1 MTAKTALARADE
13 ERLRALA
20 AFDEEARGR
29 LAGGSL
35 RHGGTSEQREIAG
48 CDEVGRGALA
58 GPALVACV
66 RFDVAPLVIETPLGA
81 AAHPALECLC
91 GIDDSKR
98 LSPRERERLFLPIG
112 RLARFGMGVATAEE
126 IDRVGIVWALTLAT
140 RRAVADLGRPLDLL
154 VLDLGL
160 TLSSIGGPREMS
172 FPKGDQRSLSIA
184 AASIVAK
191 VTRDRMMGDLEARFP
206 GYGFEKNK
214 GYGTPGHLAALR
226 HLGPSPVHRQ
236 SFRVA

>member
-1 MTAKTALARADE
+1 MTAKAAARADE
-13 ERLRALA
+13 ERLRAFA
-20 AFDEEARGR
+20 AFDEAARGG

-35 RHGGTSEQREIAG
+35 SRAVAGEQREIAG

-66 RFDVAPLVIETPLGA
+66 RFEVAPLVVETPLGA
-81 AAHPALECLC
+81 APHPTLAALN

-98 LSPRERERLFLPIG
+98 LSPRERERLAAPIG
-112 RLARFGMGVATAEE
+112 RLARVGIGVTSAEE

-160 TLSSIGGPREMS
+160 TLSGVGGPREMS

-191 VTRDRMMGDLEARFP
+191 VTRDRMMRELGARFP
-206 GYGFEKNK
+206 GYDFERNK
-214 GYGTPGHLAALR
+214 GYGTFGHRAALR
-226 HLGPSPVHRQ
+226 RLGPSPVHRQ